1 MRKEG
6 GKKKRIM
13 KKNKDV
19 DLIHKQISRVTW
31 YQAGRIV

>member
-13 KKNKDV
+13 KENKDV
-19 DLIHKQISRVTW
+19 DLIHKQISRVT
-31 YQAGRIV
+31 